1 MSNADYH
8 PLPCVADATKPE
20 LETLIQRV
28 VEQTLARL
36 DRVEA
41 APFINSKL
49 SAELIG
55 ISPEH
60 LCAMRARG
68 EGPPW
73 SGDGKWIRYR
83 RSDVL
88 DWIANLPRQANP
100 KTINLL
106 GSKGTRVLIPSQFKK
121 KSPHGSKVA
130 LFDRGRAEIYLNQ
143 FALYE
148 LKGDDE
154 VVEFVGALFAASR
167 GDPEVKSL
175 LLRAPFAW
183 PGLDAEAL
191 SAKFAGHWDR
201 FQVAPPTNDGLRTL
215 REMCSRQSWPW
226 PESMITALFDEPSFD
241 AVAYVDC
248 GTCSN

>member
-130 LFDRGRAEIYLNQ
+130 LFDRGRAKSTSTSSRSMNSKATMKSSNSS
-143 FALYE
+143 ALCSP
-148 LKGDDE
+148 L
-154 VVEFVGALFAASR
+154 LAA
-167 GDPEVKSL
+167 
-175 LLRAPFAW
+175 
-183 PGLDAEAL
+183 
-191 SAKFAGHWDR
+191 
-201 FQVAPPTNDGLRTL
+201 TL
-215 REMCSRQSWPW
+215 RSSRSSCEPRS
-226 PESMITALFDEPSFD
+226 PGRALMRRH
-241 AVAYVDC
+241 
-248 GTCSN
+248 